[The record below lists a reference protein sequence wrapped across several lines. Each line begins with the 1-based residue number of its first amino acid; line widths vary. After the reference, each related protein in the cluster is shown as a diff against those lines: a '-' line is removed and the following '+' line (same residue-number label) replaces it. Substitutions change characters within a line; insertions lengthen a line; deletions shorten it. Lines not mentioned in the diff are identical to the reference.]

1 MKNSTIRIKDIALKA
16 QVSTGTVDRV
26 LHNRGRVA
34 EKVRL
39 RIQSI
44 IDESK
49 YEPNMMARALGSK
62 KQYQLAALIPDH
74 EVDAY
79 WYAPKTGIEK
89 AAKELKQFG
98 IQVHQF
104 IFNPY
109 QADSFVQVAAEL
121 SKMRPDGI
129 LLSPIFYR
137 ESLPFFEKW
146 KALEI
151 PFVLF
156 NTEIEEYRPLSY
168 IGQDSYQSGKLAGK
182 LMHYGQS
189 GPCSIL
195 VAHIDEDIS
204 NSAHLLKKEKGLRD
218 YFLESDEAGEYNIVR
233 VELDRSNP
241 ASFDDKLDE
250 ILKEVNDLKHI
261 FVTTSKA
268 HHIATYLEK
277 RNIKRVRIV
286 GYDLL
291 PQNLEHLNKGH
302 IGFLINQNPKGQGF
316 QGINQLADH
325 LVFKKTVA
333 PTKFLPLDVVTKEN
347 LHYYLDEE
355 EASLTSVMVPCIEH
369 QFLQKKSERLKF
381 LFKRSHL

>member
-16 QVSTGTVDRV
+16 RVSTGTVDRV

-44 IDESK
+44 IDESN
-49 YEPNMMARALGSK
+49 YEPNLMARALGSK
-62 KQYQLAALIPDH
+62 KQYQIAALIPDH
-74 EVDAY
+74 EVDSY
-79 WYAPKTGIEK
+79 WYAPKIGIEK

-98 IQVHQF
+98 IHVHKF
-104 IFNPY
+104 IFDPY
-109 QADSFVQVAAEL
+109 QADSFVNVADEL
-121 SKMRPDGI
+121 SKTSPDGI
-129 LLSPIFYR
+129 LVSPIFYR

-146 KALEI
+146 KALDI

-156 NTEIEEYRPLSY
+156 NTEIEEFRPLSY
-168 IGQDSYQSGKLAGK
+168 IGQDSYQSGKLAAK

-189 GPCSIL
+189 GPYSIL

-218 YFLESDEAGEYNIVR
+218 YFLESDDDGEYNIVR

-241 ASFDDKLDE
+241 TSFDDKLDD
-250 ILKEVNDLKHI
+250 ILHTLHDLKHI

-268 HHIATYLEK
+268 HHIATYLENRK
-277 RNIKRVRIV
+277 IKHVRIV

-291 PQNLEHLNKGH
+291 PQNLEHLNKGQ
-302 IGFLINQNPKGQGF
+302 IGFLINQNPKGQGYL
-316 QGINQLADH
+316 GINQLADH
-325 LVFKKTVA
+325 LVFKKNVA
-333 PTKFLPLDVVTKEN
+333 PTKFLPLDIVTKEN
-347 LHYYLDEE
+347 LQYYLDEE
-355 EASLTSVMVPCIEH
+355 GVSLTNV
-369 QFLQKKSERLKF
+369 LATL
-381 LFKRSHL
+381 